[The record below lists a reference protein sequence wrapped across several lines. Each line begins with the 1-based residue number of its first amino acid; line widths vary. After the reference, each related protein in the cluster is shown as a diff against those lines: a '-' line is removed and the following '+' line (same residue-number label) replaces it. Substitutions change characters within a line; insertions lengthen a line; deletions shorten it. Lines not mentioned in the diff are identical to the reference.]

1 MKCISVGALKTSL
14 IGPFFGHKTVS
25 TFCCVKIC
33 LSIALFERKQMGY
46 SKKEKKTYSA
56 AVTKFQLHKKIIQI
70 SSEF

>member
-1 MKCISVGALKTSL
+1 MYFCGCIKNKFDWS
-14 IGPFFGHKTVS
+14 IYGHKTVS